1 MKIYILN
8 ETNDNRVAITPDIAQ
23 KMISSGQEVYVE
35 KGAGVLAGYADKEYA
50 ENGSIIFNDRSEIT
64 NANVIFSINKIEDD
78 ILSKLTPKTYI
89 ISGEQNNNK
98 MCKKYGI
105 ISFALNK
112 IPRTT
117 RAQYMDILSSQS
129 SLAGYK
135 AMIEASHV
143 LNRAIPLMMTTAGTI
158 PSAKVLVIGAGVA
171 GLQAI
176 ATARRLGAN
185 VSAYD
190 VRASTKEQVESLGA
204 KFVNVVSEEKTDGV
218 YAKEMSDKYR
228 KAQENSLRNVLPT
241 QDIVITTAQIP
252 GKKAPILIS
261 NDMIGIMKKGSV
273 IIDLAAKTGGNCEL
287 TKVNKKVVK
296 NGITVIGFD
305 NILNL
310 IPYDASRLYAKNLLS
325 FFELFLDKLAQQPDI
340 SKIDDDIIKA
350 TLEVL

>member
-1 MKIYILN
+1 MKIYILK
-8 ETNDNRVAITPDIAQ
+8 ETNDNRVSITPDIA
-23 KMISSGQEVYVE
+23 KRMISNNHDIYVE
-35 KGAGVLAGYADKEYA
+35 KGAGSLAGYTDKEYI
-50 ENGSIIFNDRSEIT
+50 ENGAVIFDDIQEISK
-64 NANVIFSINKIEDD
+64 ANVIFSINKIEDN
-78 ILSKLTPKTYI
+78 ILSRLTPKTYI
-89 ISGEQNNNK
+89 ISGEQNNSK
-98 MCKKYGI
+98 ICEKYEL

-117 RAQYMDILSSQS
+117 RAQYMDILSSQA

-135 AMIEASHV
+135 AMIEASHI

-190 VRASTKEQVESLGA
+190 VRASAKEQVESLGA
-204 KFVNVVSEEKTDGV
+204 KFVDVVSKETTDGV
-218 YAKEMSDKYR
+218 YAVEMSDEYK
-228 KAQENSLRNVLPT
+228 KAQENSLRNVLPN

-252 GKKAPILIS
+252 GKQAPIIIKS
-261 NDMIGIMKKGSV
+261 DMIGIMKKGSV

-287 TKVNKKVVK
+287 TKANKKVIK
-296 NGITVIGFD
+296 NGVTIIGFD

-310 IPYDASRLYAKNLLS
+310 IPYDASRLYAKNLSS
-325 FFELFLDKLAQQPDI
+325 FFDLFMSKLGEQPDVF
-340 SKIDDDIIKA
+340 KIDDDIIKS
-350 TLEVL
+350 TLDVL